1 LLNPA
6 STTGRAVF
14 FTQEIVLSWDYR
26 CNYNKDLAQFESQL
40 QADWKL
46 KRKKIF
52 FKCSWKKGGDLAE
65 GSSSWASSMEQ
76 ELLQQL
82 RQLGTCFKDGT
93 TQQLL
98 VGARTHTHTHTPLT
112 LPLLILLIIKV
123 QNPKPIFSTKLELHK
138 ARLNLLLEPSGVL
151 LLSLFL

>member
-1 LLNPA
+1 
-6 STTGRAVF
+6 
-14 FTQEIVLSWDYR
+14 
-26 CNYNKDLAQFESQL
+26 
-40 QADWKL
+40 
-46 KRKKIF
+46 
-52 FKCSWKKGGDLAE
+52 
-65 GSSSWASSMEQ
+65 MEQ

-112 LPLLILLIIKV
+112 LPLLLLIIKI

-138 ARLNLLLEPSGVL
+138 ARLNLLLETSGVL